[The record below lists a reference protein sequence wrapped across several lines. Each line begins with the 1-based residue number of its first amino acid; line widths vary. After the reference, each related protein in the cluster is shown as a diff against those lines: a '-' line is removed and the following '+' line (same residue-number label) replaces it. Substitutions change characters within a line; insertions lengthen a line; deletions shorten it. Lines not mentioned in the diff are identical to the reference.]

1 MNKIDFKGLVLGLL
15 FSYLSLFAL
24 IIVSVP
30 INFLIL
36 GKPTEGVYQN
46 GEQTLF
52 LLMCIFHYIFSGF
65 FVSKLCKRGKIVNP
79 MIIGLLFTVLAFFP
93 DERLSNWYI
102 LTTIAIAL
110 PFHYIGAF
118 LHIVRAN
125 KFKNEKSASGSDAS
139 STRPL

>member
-102 LTTIAIAL
+102 LTTMAL
-110 PFHYIGAF
+110 GVSRHVYYI
-118 LHIVRAN
+118 
-125 KFKNEKSASGSDAS
+125 
-139 STRPL
+139 